1 MSDRQHSESRL
12 AAVLDMARDLTVA
25 LEPGERY
32 RRILSTA
39 HSVIPYDAACLL
51 LLEGTELTP
60 VATVGLRAAIAG
72 ERFEREDHP
81 RLDAILRS
89 SIPVRFDPETTLP
102 DPFDGFV
109 EGVDADKFPV
119 HACAG
124 CAITDE
130 GTVIGAITFD
140 ALHAD
145 AFDSV
150 ENRDLETW
158 AALAGAAMRI
168 ASLLS
173 SMKQKIDHSAA
184 VAKNLHK
191 NMSES
196 TGEAMIGSSLNMRK
210 LINEINVVAPSQ
222 LPVLITGETGVGKE
236 LVARRVHS
244 TSTRRDEALIQVN
257 CAALP
262 LSIAESELFGHVK
275 GAFTG
280 AHADRLGKFEIA
292 HEGTLFLDEIGE
304 LPLDLQGKLLRAIQ
318 NGEVQRVG
326 SDKLVRVDVRLITA
340 TNRDLQGAVRDGQ
353 FRADLY
359 HRLAGFP
366 LHVTP
371 LRERRDDIPLLADHF
386 VANCR
391 RRLGVEPVRIAPDA
405 MQKLTSEAW
414 MGNVRE
420 LEYVISRGM
429 LRASR
434 GPNPPGMTLLKA
446 SHLDLG
452 SEPVAAAATMVSDAV
467 RAVPA
472 AAGLGFSERCD
483 LCKRT
488 RIEDSLEENKG
499 NWAAAARNLGMH
511 RSTLHRLASRLG
523 MKSEAE

>member
-1 MSDRQHSESRL
+1 MSDRLHPENRL
-12 AAVLDMARDLTVA
+12 SAVLDMARDLTIA
-25 LEPGERY
+25 FEPEERY

-39 HSVIPYDAACLL
+39 RSVIPYDAACLMR
-51 LLEGTELTP
+51 LEGNDLIP
-60 VATVGLRAAIAG
+60 IATIGLRPETLS
-72 ERFEREDHP
+72 ERFDHHVHP
-81 RLDAILRS
+81 RLDVILRS
-89 SIPVRFDPETTLP
+89 SIPVRFDPQTTLP
-102 DPFDGFV
+102 DPFDGFI
-109 EGVDADKFPV
+109 EGIDAEQFPV

-130 GTVIGAITFD
+130 GAVIGALTFD
-140 ALHAD
+140 ALDAS
-145 AFDSV
+145 AFDQV
-150 ENRDLETW
+150 DNRDLETW

-184 VAKNLHK
+184 VAENLHK
-191 NMSES
+191 NIAES
-196 TGEAMIGSSLNMRK
+196 TGEAMIGSSPTMRK
-210 LINEINVVAPSQ
+210 LINEINVVAPSL

-244 TSTRRDEALIQVN
+244 ASERRNEPLIQVN

-292 HEGTLFLDEIGE
+292 DKGTLFLDEIGE

-326 SDKLVRVDVRLITA
+326 SDELIKVDVRLITA
-340 TNRDLQGAVRDGQ
+340 TNRDLQTEVREGR

-366 LHVTP
+366 IHVAP

-386 VANCR
+386 VGRCR
-391 RRLGVEPVRIAPDA
+391 RRLGVAPVRISTEA
-405 MQKLTSEAW
+405 MEQLSAEPW
-414 MGNVRE
+414 MGNIRE
-420 LEYVISRGM
+420 LDNVISRGM
-429 LRASR
+429 LRAAR
-434 GPNPPGMTLLKA
+434 GGSPPGMTVLKA

-452 SEPVAAAATMVSDAV
+452 AEQPSPAASVVDALSP
-467 RAVPA
+467 VPA
-472 AAGLGFSERCD
+472 ANLNFSERCD

-488 RIEDSLEENKG
+488 RIDESLAENSG
-499 NWAAAARNLGMH
+499 NWAAAARTLGMH
-511 RSTLHRLASRLG
+511 RSNLHRLASRLG
-523 MKSEAE
+523 MKSDPE